1 MHFFKNSQNKI
12 IKIYLGLLIQK
23 ITILYLNIVCYDIIL
38 KIIILILKFKSKF
51 DAFFMSQL

>member
-1 MHFFKNSQNKI
+1 MYFFKNSQNKI

-38 KIIILILKFKSKF
+38 KIIILILMFKSKF
-51 DAFFMSQL
+51 DACFMSQL

>member
-1 MHFFKNSQNKI
+1 MYFFKNSQNKI

-23 ITILYLNIVCYDIIL
+23 IAILYLNIVCYDIIL
-38 KIIILILKFKSKF
+38 KVIVLILKFKAKF